1 MGIIQPDVG
10 DLHRF
15 QSENKSLEYFALQ
28 LQKRKEKPEHENM
41 VKKYIVVASVLLGS
55 MLAGHAH
62 AGTAPHATLRKL
74 QQDNYGDWYDP
85 YGVDT
90 DDDYYS
96 DGTGTFYAYPDSGY
110 IPGEP
115 EPIGGIPPCYYTNT
129 CEDNPS
135 QNSDDSASVLDEVER
150 IVDEVIASQNS
161 DDSASLLDWAERIVD
176 EVIASHFGRRL
187 QQDNYGDWYDP

>member
-62 AGTAPHATLRKL
+62 AVTAPHATLRKL

-96 DGTGTFYAYPDSGY
+96 DGTGTFYLYPSAAVDGVVDTAVDVAGDVVSNVASDA
-110 IPGEP
+110 IDTVT
-115 EPIGGIPPCYYTNT
+115 GG
-129 CEDNPS
+129 
-135 QNSDDSASVLDEVER
+135 
-150 IVDEVIASQNS
+150 
-161 DDSASLLDWAERIVD
+161 LLNGL
-176 EVIASHFGRRL
+176 GR
-187 QQDNYGDWYDP
+187 

>member
-1 MGIIQPDVG
+1 MGVIQPDVG

-41 VKKYIVVASVLLGS
+41 VKNYIVVASILPGS

-62 AGTAPHATLRKL
+62 AVTAPHATLRKL
-74 QQDNYGDWYDP
+74 QQDNYEVEYANEYPSVDVGYGAVPETSEDLDTGLGPIDIATGKRKLHWGGNTGGGDSYGDWYDP

-96 DGTGTFYAYPDSGY
+96 DGTGTFYQY
-110 IPGEP
+110 
-115 EPIGGIPPCYYTNT
+115 
-129 CEDNPS
+129 
-135 QNSDDSASVLDEVER
+135 
-150 IVDEVIASQNS
+150 
-161 DDSASLLDWAERIVD
+161 
-176 EVIASHFGRRL
+176 
-187 QQDNYGDWYDP
+187 